1 MPIPPS
7 IEEKIDHL
15 KTIISRMGPTLVA
28 FSGGVDSSFLLAVSS
43 QVLCDRVVA
52 LMTISPSTPP
62 EDAQHA
68 RSLAQ
73 TLNISLLTIQHNE
86 LAVPGYAA
94 NPINRCYFCKNSLY
108 EICRQEADRLSIISI
123 ADGVN
128 LDDLTDY
135 RPGLRAA
142 DERGI
147 AHPLVDGQF
156 TKEDIRQG
164 SKLLNL
170 PTWEKPSSPCLSSRV
185 PYGSPITAAKL
196 TQIARGESLLRSL
209 GLKELRVRHHSKSAR
224 IEIPQE
230 DLKRVSSPSVIKTIQ
245 KGMKDIG
252 FSGVLLDLEG
262 YRSGVFDKDLQV
274 LL

>member
-1 MPIPPS
+1 MHTSLS
-7 IEEKIDHL
+7 IEEKIAHL

-43 QVLCDRVVA
+43 QVLQDRVVA

-62 EDAQHA
+62 EDVQHA

-73 TLNISLLTIQHNE
+73 TLNISFLTIQHNE

-108 EICRQEADRLSIISI
+108 EICRREADRLSLVSI

-128 LDDLTDY
+128 LDDLADY

-147 AHPLVDGQF
+147 SHPLVDGQF
-156 TKEDIRQG
+156 TKRDIRQG

-170 PTWEKPSSPCLSSRV
+170 PTWGKPSSPCLSSRV

-196 TQIARGESLLRSL
+196 AQIARGESFLRSL

-230 DLKRVSSPSVIKTIQ
+230 DLKKISSPAVIKTIR
-245 KGMKDIG
+245 KEIKNIG
-252 FSGVLLDLEG
+252 FSRVLLDMEG
-262 YRSGVFDKDLQV
+262 YRSGVFNKDL
-274 LL
+274 